1 MPNNSFMGTNVAV
14 GNSGARSVI
23 DEIMH
28 LRTQVTRTDEL
39 RELGGWAD
47 PLNEACARSLE
58 RIRQTLALVTRDQ
71 QAVAPDGSSAAEASD
86 GQRERQA
93 SREAD
98 AKNENLRLR
107 EFFPTNNFIT
117 ADDQQ
122 MPPGHRTEL
131 PYVLDG
137 SDPNYPQMSDPKFQ
151 NVFLKQFVAALDM
164 AVRDCSNV
172 ASASFGDTLSPSD
185 SVIVH
190 ARLEQAFAILQVKG
204 GEGNMPIIWAPKNP
218 ESLTGRI
225 GAEIVPEVVSDP
237 TPNA

>member
-28 LRTQVTRTDEL
+28 LRTQITRTDEL

-47 PLNEACARSLE
+47 PLNEAAARSLE
-58 RIRQTLALVTRDQ
+58 RIRQTLALCTRDQ
-71 QAVAPDGSSAAEASD
+71 QAVALDGSSATEASD
-86 GQRERQA
+86 GQRERQE
-93 SREAD
+93 SRETD

-107 EFFPTNNFIT
+107 EFFPTNSFIT

-164 AVRDCSNV
+164 TVRDCSNV
-172 ASASFGDTLSPSD
+172 ASASYGDTLAPSD

-204 GEGNMPIIWAPKNP
+204 GEGNQPIIWAPRNP

-225 GAEIVPEVVSDP
+225 GADIVPEVVTDP

>member
-1 MPNNSFMGTNVAV
+1 MNNSFMGTNVAV

-28 LRTQVTRTDEL
+28 LRTQITRTDEI
-39 RELGGWAD
+39 RTLGGWAD
-47 PLNEACARSLE
+47 PLNEGIARSLE

-71 QAVAPDGSSAAEASD
+71 QPVSPDGSSAVESSD
-86 GQRERQA
+86 GQRERQD

-98 AKNENLRLR
+98 ARNENLRLR
-107 EFFPTNNFIT
+107 EFFPQQNFIT

-151 NVFLKQFVAALDM
+151 NVFLKQLVAALDM

-172 ASASFGDTLSPSD
+172 ASASFGDTLSPAD

-190 ARLEQAFAILQVKG
+190 ARLEQAFTILQVKG
-204 GEGNMPIIWAPKNP
+204 GEANQPIIWAPKNP
-218 ESLTGRI
+218 ESLTGMI
-225 GAEIVPEVVSDP
+225 GPEIVPEVNADP